1 MIDNRR
7 LAAIA
12 GLALTLGACAGPAI
26 PRAAPPPRTAPPPPA
41 AITPPRPTQNNS
53 LIGQNANA
61 ALGMFGKPRLDIAE
75 GTGRKLQFAGAAC
88 IIDIYYY
95 APKAGADPLATHVDA
110 RTPDGRDANL
120 PSCIEALRK

>member
-1 MIDNRR
+1 MIENRR

-26 PRAAPPPRTAPPPPA
+26 PRA
-41 AITPPRPTQNNS
+41 TPPRAPSATPPIAAPRPVQNNS
-53 LIGQNANA
+53 LIGHSASA
-61 ALGMFGKPRLDIAE
+61 ALGLFGKPRLDVAE

-88 IIDIYYY
+88 ILDVYYY
-95 APKAGADPLATHVDA
+95 APKQGADPLATHVDA
-110 RTPDGRDANL
+110 RTPDGRDANV

>member
-1 MIDNRR
+1 MIEHRR

-26 PRAAPPPRTAPPPPA
+26 PRATPPRATPPPA

-61 ALGMFGKPRLDIAE
+61 ALGLFGKPRLDIAE
-75 GTGRKLQFAGAAC
+75 GTGRKLQFAGVAC
-88 IIDIYYY
+88 ILDIYYY
-95 APKAGADPLATHVDA
+95 APKAGADALATHVDA
-110 RTPDGRDANL
+110 RTPDGRDVNV
-120 PSCIEALRK
+120 PGCIEALRR